1 MATKMST
8 KVGLCTH
15 FSVSGNWM
23 KQCLSC
29 LKYYFTLSLPFEQRL
44 VFRLRCDVQNVVS
57 IILKSVRNIDLSWDF
72 FFFFTSCHKWAV
84 YADRANTSLRAPV
97 VRRLVP
103 NELPCHT
110 RHGALICTLLH
121 VQPSLHAI
129 DCFWQTHCDEM
140 LISSIELGLA
150 KKLHQLFLHLIF
162 LYLSLFLPSSIS
174 VVRCCYES
182 SFRKITRD
190 VRFLGK
196 RVNTKTQTFQSGNH
210 ERVELVLLLRY
221 SWGSIGG
228 CCILMLKWFYTCS

>member
-1 MATKMST
+1 
-8 KVGLCTH
+8 
-15 FSVSGNWM
+15 M

-57 IILKSVRNIDLSWDF
+57 IILKSVRNIDLSWEF
-72 FFFFTSCHKWAV
+72 FFLHLVINGQFMPIVQIPALGRQWFDGLFQMS
-84 YADRANTSLRAPV
+84 SLAIRDMV
-97 VRRLVP
+97 L
-103 NELPCHT
+103 
-110 RHGALICTLLH
+110 CTLLH

-162 LYLSLFLPSSIS
+162 LYLSLFLPCSIS

-182 SFRKITRD
+182 SSWRLHVN

-210 ERVELVLLLRY
+210 ERQ
-221 SWGSIGG
+221 
-228 CCILMLKWFYTCS
+228 